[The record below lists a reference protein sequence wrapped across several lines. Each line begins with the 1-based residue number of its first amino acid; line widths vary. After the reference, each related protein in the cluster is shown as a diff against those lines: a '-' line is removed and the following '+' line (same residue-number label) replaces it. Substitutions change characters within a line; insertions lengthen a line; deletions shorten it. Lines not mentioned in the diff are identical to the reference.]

1 MKKWLAGFVM
11 GAIVAWTLPAV
22 AGNFNIQGQ
31 HQDQDQYQ
39 DQYQGQESVGQV
51 DVNSGEDENVYRGA
65 FAHSVPEGN
74 EGPAIFTPWG
84 GVGVSKPARIY
95 QLMAYGDYVEA
106 GSADHKWL
114 MAELRNEIGETCR
127 WLGMGPKGWK
137 FPFLLGLDC
146 WPDLRV
152 WED

>member
-1 MKKWLAGFVM
+1 MHKWIGGFVV
-11 GAIVAWTLPAV
+11 GLVVAWTLPVLASR
-22 AGNFNIQGQ
+22 NYLEQSQEQSQGQ
-31 HQDQDQYQ
+31 SQAQDQ
-39 DQYQGQESVGQV
+39 SSSANV
-51 DVNSGEDENVYRGA
+51 DAGEDKDKYRGGFGA
-65 FAHSVPEGN
+65 SVPEGN

-95 QLMAYGDYVEA
+95 QLMAFGDFVEE
-106 GSADHKWL
+106 GSDGHKWL
-114 MAELRNEIGETCR
+114 MAQMKSEIGETCR
-127 WLGMGPKGWK
+127 WMGFGPKGWK